1 MMALAAFAAPAFA
14 LSPAQNNAVSTAY
27 GNTKDKLTALAESTG
42 WDADSAWI
50 VLALARGG
58 ALTEEQAAAY
68 YNNVAAQLKTN
79 NSAVIDTKNSS
90 TNSKTILALTAAG
103 YDPSDVDGY
112 NLLQPLS
119 NLGYIR
125 SQGMNGPVWA
135 LLAFD
140 CNNYEIPVCDNPKA
154 QTTRDNLI
162 SSILGTQHA
171 DGGWSF
177 SMGSDVDM
185 TCMVIQ
191 ALAPYYDTNETVKA
205 AVDRGLAWVSSA
217 QLADGTFSSGGSVC
231 SESAS
236 QVLVALTS
244 LGIDPTADERF
255 LKGGKGA
262 IDALLSFYVQ
272 GGGFKH
278 VEENYKYN
286 VLASMQGLYA
296 LVAWYRFRDGQNSLY
311 DMTDRDNGY
320 EPDVSY
326 EEEETPPDDPPAPPD
341 DGSSDS
347 EGGNGGSTDNGNAD
361 NKGAAAD
368 TKTPGGKTAGGS
380 TKSAGKIGLKDS
392 EKEKTPAQHV
402 LEMAGK
408 VLERKLPAD
417 GSKYTEADRIMML
430 DVYKAYQTLN
440 EAEQLAVS
448 KDEKWKKYMEA
459 AAALGQAWH
468 MDSASGVDLR
478 SNDEKALPWHVRLVI
493 DPYEADEAAQTSIAN
508 ALGEGGSLQKLYDVH
523 FINMLDNKPWTPEG
537 IVNVRIPATGKEEG
551 QTVVVHLAADGKVEL
566 LDCDLIEADGT
577 SYASFS
583 AAEFSPYG
591 VASVSGSLDDML
603 AAGGQDSGLA
613 EEVSGGGVPWL
624 WIGLGG
630 LGLAGLLL
638 LLVMRR
644 RADEEE
650 GPQED
655 GTR

>member
-1 MMALAAFAAPAFA
+1 MMTLAAFAPPVFA

-58 ALTEEQAAAY
+58 VLTEGQAAAY
-68 YNNVAAQLKTN
+68 YNNVAAQLKAN
-79 NSAVIDTKNSS
+79 DSAVLDAKNSS

-103 YDPSDVDGY
+103 YDPTDVGGY
-112 NLLQPLS
+112 DLLQPLS
-119 NLGYIR
+119 NLGYVR

-140 CNNYEIPVCDNPKA
+140 CYDYEIPVCDNPKA

-217 QLADGTFSSGGSVC
+217 QKADGTFSSGGDVC

-244 LGIDPTADERF
+244 LGIDPTTDERF
-255 LKGGKGA
+255 LKGGHGA

-278 VEENYKYN
+278 VESNYKYN

-311 DMTDRDNGY
+311 DMTDRDSGY
-320 EPDVSY
+320 APDVSY

-341 DGSSDS
+341 DGSGDS
-347 EGGNGGSTDNGNAD
+347 EGGGTDNGGTE
-361 NKGAAAD
+361 NKSAAAD
-368 TKTPGGKTAGGS
+368 TKKPAGTTAGGS
-380 TKSAGKIGLKDS
+380 TKSAGKIALKDS
-392 EKEKTPAQHV
+392 EKEKTPVEHV

-430 DVYKAYQTLN
+430 DVFKAYQTLN

-448 KDEKWKKYMEA
+448 KDETWKKYMEA
-459 AAALGQAWH
+459 AAVLGRSWH
-468 MDSASGVDLR
+468 TDSISGIDLGA
-478 SNDEKALPWHVRLVI
+478 NEEEALPWYIQLVV
-493 DPYEADEAAQTSIAN
+493 DPYEASGTEQVSIEN
-508 ALGEGGSLQKLYDVH
+508 ALGEGGALQKLYDVH
-523 FINMLDNKPWTPEG
+523 FINMLDGKPWTPDG
-537 IVNVRIPATGKEEG
+537 ILTVRIPLTEKTDG
-551 QTVVVHLAADGKVEL
+551 QTVVVHLAEGGKVEL
-566 LDCDLIEADGT
+566 LDCSVTETDGT
-577 SYASFS
+577 AYAVFS

-591 VASVSGSLDDML
+591 VASVSGSLDEML
-603 AAGGQDSGLA
+603 AAGGQEDSIA
-613 EEVSGGGVPWL
+613 EEIAEGGLPWL

-638 LLVMRR
+638 LLAMRR
-644 RADEEE
+644 RAEEEE

>member
-1 MMALAAFAAPAFA
+1 MMALAAFAAPVFA
-14 LSPAQNNAVSTAY
+14 LSPAQNNAVSAAY

-79 NSAVIDTKNSS
+79 NSAVIDAKNSS

-119 NLGYIR
+119 DLGYIR

-140 CNNYEIPVCDNPKA
+140 CYGYEIPVCDNPKA

-217 QLADGTFSSGGSVC
+217 QREDGSFSSGGDVC

-236 QVLVALTS
+236 QVLVALTAM
-244 LGIDPTADERF
+244 GIDPTTDERF

-278 VEENYKYN
+278 VESNYKYN

-296 LVAWYRFRDGQNSLY
+296 LVAWYRYRDGQNSLY
-311 DMTDRDNGY
+311 DMTDRDAGY

-341 DGSSDS
+341 DSSDS

-368 TKTPGGKTAGGS
+368 TKTPAGKTAGGS

-459 AAALGQAWH
+459 AVALGQAWH

-478 SNDEKALPWHVRLVI
+478 SNDEKVLPWYIRLVA
-493 DPYEADEAAQTSIAN
+493 DPYDADETERTSITK
-508 ALGEGGSLQKLYDVH
+508 ALGEGGTFDTLYDLH
-523 FINMLDNKPWTPEG
+523 FINMLDGKPWTPEG
-537 IVNVRIPATGKEEG
+537 IVNVRIPAIGKEEG
-551 QTVVVHLAADGKVEL
+551 QTVVVHLATDGKVEL

-577 SYASFS
+577 GYASFS

-591 VASVSGSLDDML
+591 VASVSGSLDDLL
-603 AAGGQDSGLA
+603 AAGQDDGAA
-613 EEVSGGGVPWL
+613 EEPVEGGVPWL

-644 RADEEE
+644 KTDEEE
-650 GPQED
+650 GTQAD